1 MTELILILVILGVIA
16 FFVMHGVRSEEA
28 AIEAAILEA
37 TGKSTGELT
46 KEDMEKVT
54 ELDLIANQLTN
65 VKRLEELT
73 QLTYL
78 NLSENQISDVD
89 AIVSVLK
96 ELTQLREL
104 DLHNNPDLTMAQID
118 ELQKALPK
126 CDILSNPKE

>member
-1 MTELILILVILGVIA
+1 MTGLILILVILGVIA
-16 FFVMHGVRSEEA
+16 FFVMHGVRSEAA
-28 AIEAAILEA
+28 AIEAAIREA

-73 QLTYL
+73 QLRTL
-78 NLSENQISDVD
+78 DLSENQISDVD

>member
-1 MTELILILVILGVIA
+1 MTGLILILVILGVIA

-73 QLTYL
+73 QL
-78 NLSENQISDVD
+78 
-89 AIVSVLK
+89 
-96 ELTQLREL
+96 REL